1 MARKI
6 QRTYRRK
13 YTHGLYIQR
22 IREKVNILQRIKEE
36 EEIKEEMLKRINLS
50 KKAFLSIS
58 SFFKMYVIKMKFIR
72 VRTIVRSIRAAAVRI
87 QKFWRTLQVVSCAI
101 RYVCKLR
108 RLRSCTFAGCSSPH
122 SVLTVLKGITSDL
135 YCVNDPR
142 VGLGIVSF
150 FHRLGE

>member
-13 YTHGLYIQR
+13 YIHSLYIQR
-22 IREKVNILQRIKEE
+22 IQEKVDLLQRRKEE
-36 EEIKEEMLKRINLS
+36 EEMKEEMLKRINLN
-50 KKAFLSIS
+50 KTALLSIS
-58 SFFKMYVIKMKFIR
+58 SFFKMIIIKMKFIR
-72 VRTIVRSIRAAAVRI
+72 VRTMVRSVIEAAVRI
-87 QKFWRTLQVVSCAI
+87 QKFWRTLQAVSCAI
-101 RYVCKLR
+101 RYVGKLR